1 MHLLHVGILLLSR
14 LVATADDASNSTT
27 AWIFDGTVTRRV
39 ASICLVQQT
48 NRVPL
53 TASLAAS

>member
-14 LVATADDASNSTT
+14 LVATADDAFNSTT
-27 AWIFDGTVTRRV
+27 SWIVDGTVTRRV

-48 NRVPL
+48 HRVPL